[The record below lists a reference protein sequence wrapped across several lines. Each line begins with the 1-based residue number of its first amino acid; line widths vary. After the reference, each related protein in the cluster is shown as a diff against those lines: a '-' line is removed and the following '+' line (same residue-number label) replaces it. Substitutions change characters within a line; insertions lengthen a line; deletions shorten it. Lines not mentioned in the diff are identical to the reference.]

1 MRHAAMSAFGGV
13 FNRPNLTFGPRSQP
27 LRLPFPLISQVSAA
41 FGERS
46 VTSASRLTTGAANN
60 ARDKDRAI
68 PVAEGSDVNVLTLD
82 LENCY
87 GIRKLEATLDFSKTK
102 AIAIY
107 APNGSMKSSLA
118 QTFHDIANGQVS
130 KDRIFPNRVSRR
142 VIKDETG
149 ANISR
154 DSVRVVRPYDET
166 MGHSSRTSTLL
177 VNQELRQEYEQLHAD
192 IELAKAIF
200 LKAVRERSKSKRD
213 LAKEISLAFTAS
225 PDKFYLA
232 LNRIK
237 DEVTDQP
244 DSPLRDV
251 PYDLIFDEKVLGFL
265 ETQDFKTAIDG
276 FIKKHN
282 ELLAASTYFK
292 KGVFNYYNAA
302 QVAKQLADNGFFKAQ
317 HSINLNAG
325 ERKEIRTQKE
335 LEDLVAEE
343 KEAISNDKDLRNK
356 FADIEKLI
364 QKNVT
369 VRDFEAYLL
378 DHEELLTKFANMAD
392 FRQEVWKSYI
402 ESCHTEYR
410 SLLDRYQAAEARRK
424 EIEEQA
430 RRERTQWEEVIDIFN
445 ARFFV
450 PFRLEASNRMDV
462 ILGLEEMLS
471 LGFVFDDG
479 TEQVPVDRASLM
491 QALSTGEKKAL
502 YVLNVIFEIEARRK
516 AGQDTLILVDDIADS
531 FDYKNK
537 YAIVQYL
544 MDIAEGAHF
553 KQILLTHNF
562 DFYRTVESRFVGYPN
577 CRMVAKTNVGVA
589 LEPAEGVKNVFVR
602 DWKTAFFTTPLKKIA
617 CISFMRNLI
626 EYTRS
631 EQDAEFLK
639 LTSLLHWKA
648 DSEAIPVSDL
658 DRIYNELFGTNGV
671 SVNPTQS
678 VVAMIEEEGER
689 CLTAPEGIN
698 FANKVVLAIATRL
711 IAERFMAA
719 RINNPAYLAG
729 ISSNQTGALVRKFHE
744 LFPTE
749 LSTYNVLQ
757 RVALMTPENI
767 HLNSFMYEPI
777 LDMSDSHLRKLF
789 ADVRALP

>member
-1 MRHAAMSAFGGV
+1 MGQATGGDV
-13 FNRPNLTFGPRSQP
+13 KV
-27 LRLPFPLISQVSAA
+27 LIM
-41 FGERS
+41 E
-46 VTSASRLTTGAANN
+46 
-60 ARDKDRAI
+60 
-68 PVAEGSDVNVLTLD
+68 

-87 GIRKLEATLDFSKTK
+87 GIRKLEATLDFTKTN

-118 QTFHDIANGQVS
+118 QTFHDIANAQPS
-130 KDRIFPNRVSRR
+130 KDRIFANRMCKR
-142 VIKDETG
+142 VMKDEAG
-149 ANISR
+149 ADVPR
-154 DSVRVVRPYDET
+154 ESVLVIRPYDET

-177 VNQELRQEYEQLHAD
+177 VNQELRHEYEQLHAE
-192 IELAKAIF
+192 IELAKAAF
-200 LKAVRERSKSKRD
+200 LKAMRERSKSKRD
-213 LAKEISLAFTAS
+213 LAKEVSIVFTAS
-225 PDKFYLA
+225 PDKLYVA

-237 DEVTDQP
+237 DEVADRP

-265 ETQDFKTAIDG
+265 ETKDFKTAIDD

-292 KGVFNYYNAA
+292 KGVFNYYNAT
-302 QVAKQLADNGFFKAQ
+302 QVAKQLAENGFFEAQ
-317 HSINLNAG
+317 HSLNLNAG
-325 ERKEIRTQKE
+325 EKKEITTQKE
-335 LEDLVAEE
+335 LEDLIAAE
-343 KEAISNDKDLRNK
+343 KEAISNDKELRKK
-356 FADIEKLI
+356 FAEIEKLI

-392 FRQEVWKSYI
+392 FRQEVWKAYI
-402 ESCHTEYR
+402 EASYAEYR
-410 SLLDRYQAAEARRK
+410 TLLDRYQAAEVRRK

-479 TEQVPVDRASLM
+479 TEQVSVDRASLL

-502 YVLNVIFEIEARRK
+502 YVLNVLFEIEARKK
-516 AGQDTLILVDDIADS
+516 AGQDTLIVVDDIADS

-537 YAIVQYL
+537 YAIIQYL
-544 MDIAEGAHF
+544 MDIAESPHF

-589 LEPAEGVKNVFVR
+589 LEPAEGVKNVFIK
-602 DWKTAFFTTPLKKIA
+602 DWKAAFFTTPLKQIA

-626 EYTRS
+626 EYTRG
-631 EQDAEFLK
+631 EKDAEFLK

-648 DSEAIPVSDL
+648 DSAAICVSDL
-658 DRIYNELFGTNGV
+658 DVIYNGLFSTKGV
-671 SVNPTQS
+671 SANPTQS
-678 VVAMIEEEGER
+678 VVTIIEQEAER
-689 CLTAPEGIN
+689 CLAAPEGIN

-711 IAERFMAA
+711 VAERFMAA
-719 RINNPAYLAG
+719 RINDPAFLAG
-729 ISSNQTGALVRKFHE
+729 ILANQTGTLVRKFHE
-744 LFPTE
+744 LFPAE
-749 LSTYNVLQ
+749 RDAHGVLQ

-777 LDMSDSHLRKLF
+777 LDMSDGHLRKLF
-789 ADVRALP
+789 TDVGALH